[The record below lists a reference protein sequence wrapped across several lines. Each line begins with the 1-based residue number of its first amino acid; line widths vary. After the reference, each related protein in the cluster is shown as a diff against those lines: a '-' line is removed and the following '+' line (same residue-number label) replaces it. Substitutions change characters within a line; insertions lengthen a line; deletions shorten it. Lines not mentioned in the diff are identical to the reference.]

1 MPPMSSRALAAK
13 VLVCGIPGP
22 ALDAD
27 ARCIVG
33 EWGVGGVILFRR
45 NIESPEQT
53 HGLIR
58 ALRGLR
64 QAPLLLAV
72 DQEGGRVQ
80 RLRAPLTLFPPMREL
95 GQVGD
100 VAVAREV
107 GVQLARELKAVGFD
121 L

>member
-1 MPPMSSRALAAK
+1 MRSMSSRALAAK

-22 ALDAD
+22 AVEAD
-27 ARCIVG
+27 ARCIVA

-53 HGLIR
+53 HALIR

-64 QAPLLLAV
+64 EAPLLLAV

-80 RLRAPLTLFPPMREL
+80 RLRAPLTVFPPMREL
-95 GQVGD
+95 GQRGNT
-100 VAVAREV
+100 AV
-107 GVQLARELKAVGFD
+107 
-121 L
+121 